1 MSINLVQL
9 VLACAT
15 LRNTNYIQYFFNLR
29 NNILNGDGAVP
40 MFTFFLAFANLGA
53 HVSSTIIPVLPSW
66 ESSYC
71 IDEWISTSIFLPVST
86 ILCLLDLYGLH
97 AQFVWWKVGYSLDL
111 VGENSLSFWWGER
124 EMGYK
129 ETLRERSQCLD
140 KVTKGWSAEYWT
152 KKQSRPSAL
161 PWISN
166 SLQCSRPSYLTEDR
180 RVLKKIP

>member
-1 MSINLVQL
+1 MCNPEEYELHTVIFPFAQ
-9 VLACAT
+9 
-15 LRNTNYIQYFFNLR
+15 QYFEWWWCNLH
-29 NNILNGDGAVP
+29 NNILNCDGTVP

-71 IDEWISTSIFLPVST
+71 IDKRISTSIFFACVHNTVFTWPVWITCT
-86 ILCLLDLYGLH
+86 ICVMKGRVQLGSRWRKL
-97 AQFVWWKVGYSLDL
+97 SLIL
-111 VGENSLSFWWGER
+111 VQR

-129 ETLRERSQCLD
+129 ETLRERSQWLD
-140 KVTKGWSAEYWT
+140 KVTKGWSAKYWT